1 MSPMNPQMDMD
12 AMTVK
17 TPHWKAFSELG
28 EEIIALKEIET
39 QRPHIERAAAAFF
52 HARATLWLSSNAYP
66 LPGEREI
73 PTLPDAP
80 APDLVQRAHLERTIL
95 YGEDTCAECPAA
107 ENTAHAAAIPLIT
120 NKTLLGVL
128 QIERSEGEPFSPEEQ
143 ALMEDCAAHIAAALE
158 ISRQE
163 RLKAWRL
170 QQLELVRQVSAQVAS
185 VLNLDELCQRVTR
198 LIRETFNYY
207 YVALFSYEPSQ
218 QTLYFR
224 ADSSLYDTHPFTTGY
239 TISPGEGLIGTCA
252 LKREQIIVPDVF
264 SSPHYR
270 PIDLLPETL
279 SEACF
284 PLKVEGELLGVMD
297 VQSDVYEAFSETD
310 ILVLNALADNIA
322 IAMQAARL
330 YSGLEQRVQEISS
343 VFEIS
348 HALNSILELDELL
361 DEVVHLIQRRFGY
374 PHISI
379 FTVHPGRRLVIF
391 QAGSGERSAIMR
403 EQGFAY
409 PLDAE
414 KGIIPWVARNGKTL
428 LANDVNREPLYLPS
442 PLPPENTGSELAIP
456 VCLGE
461 EVLAVL
467 DLQSDE
473 PNAFSEQHV
482 HLFEAIAA
490 SLAIAYRNAILYRSE
505 KWRRQVAESFRDIAY
520 QISSDVSLPE
530 LLDNILTR
538 LEQNLPCDASAIFL
552 IEDEMED
559 SIGTANHPL
568 RLAALHGTEPER
580 IEEVLREHPEVQER
594 LKALLEHPEPYI
606 RTPGEPY
613 GPLGY
618 ALNLPEDY
626 SSIVAPLRAGNTPL
640 GSLILVHGTYG
651 RYGSEARSMTATFAG
666 YAAVAIQNSRLYLEA
681 QQEALISTMLLQIA
695 EASQSILSM
704 DELLETMLRLTRLL
718 VGVRKCAFLFK
729 DEDESFFNLRAWH
742 GFDIPAGTTVRI
754 PASQPAL
761 MQLNESRAPMFL
773 TDPAKDLG
781 LPEAGLPEGNGA
793 LLMLPL
799 LVRGELLGIYLV
811 TLQTQ
816 RSALGERA
824 FDPKSLAILQGI
836 AHQTS
841 ITVEN
846 LRLLEARQEEAYV
859 TAVLLQAAQAV
870 VSASSL
876 DELLD
881 SVVHLLP
888 VLVGIDVCVIYL
900 WDSEGQT
907 FRPAAVH
914 GENRAQERSLRSEHY
929 PYGEH
934 RLLDALL
941 VTGMVHVVPIPSDE
955 IVEAED
961 WALLRAYPLE
971 PGASIADLPQGDWL
985 LGFPL
990 IVQGRVLGAL
1000 LARERRTSLR
1010 LRERRLEIIHGIA
1023 RQTSLAIHNE
1033 ILRREMVQNERM
1045 EQEIRLARQ
1054 IQETFLPGNLPS
1066 PEGWEI
1072 DVRWE
1077 TARTVGGDFYDC
1089 FMLGENRIGLVVADV
1104 SDKGLP
1110 AALYMTVTRTLI
1122 RSHLDEHEDPA
1133 RVLKQ
1138 VNALLFS
1145 ESPESMF
1152 ITAVYAILDTASGE
1166 VVYANAGH
1174 NRPLVYRQAT
1184 REVEESAKGG
1194 MALGVL
1200 PDLELENHTLK
1211 LDPGDAMLMFTDGA
1225 FDTLSP
1231 TGEDF
1236 GEERLREA
1244 FRNAGNLPAIGILA
1258 LVDRALMDFRQGTP
1272 LSDDIT
1278 LLVVRR
1284 TPQE

>member
-1 MSPMNPQMDMD
+1 MNFPTGEMM
-12 AMTVK
+12 VK
-17 TPHWKAFSELG
+17 IPHWKAFASLS
-28 EEIIALKEIET
+28 EEIIALGEIQAQH
-39 QRPHIERAAAAFF
+39 QRIDRAAAEFF
-52 HARATLWLSSNAYP
+52 GARATLWLSSPAYP
-66 LPGEREI
+66 LPGEKEEI

-80 APDLVQRAHLERTIL
+80 APDLVQRAHLERTVL
-95 YGEDTCAECPAA
+95 YGLDAYATDSAGV
-107 ENTAHAAAIPLIT
+107 NTARAAALPLIA
-120 NKTLLGVL
+120 NHTLLGVL
-128 QIERSEGEPFSPEEQ
+128 QVERSQGEPFSAEEQ
-143 ALMEDCAAHIAAALE
+143 ARMEDFAAHLAAALE

-185 VLNLDELCQRVTR
+185 VLNLDELCRRVTY

-207 YVALFSYEPSQ
+207 YVALFSFEPSQ
-218 QTLYFR
+218 QTLHFR
-224 ADSSLYDTHPFTTGY
+224 ADASLYDTHPFSPGY
-239 TISPGEGLIGTCA
+239 TIHSGEGLIGTCA
-252 LKREQIIVPDVF
+252 QKQTQIIAPDVLA
-264 SSPHYR
+264 SPHYR

-284 PLKVEGELLGVMD
+284 PLKVENELLGVLD
-297 VQSDVYEAFSETD
+297 VQSDLYDAFSETD

-330 YSGLEQRVQEISS
+330 YTGLEQRVQEISS

-348 HALNSILELDELL
+348 HALNSILELDQLL
-361 DEVVHLIQRRFGY
+361 DEVVRLIQRRFGY
-374 PHISI
+374 PHVSI

-391 QAGSGERSAIMR
+391 QAGSGERSASMR

-414 KGIIPWVARNGKTL
+414 QGIISWVARTGKTL
-428 LANDVNREPLYLPS
+428 LANDVTREPLYLPS

-456 VCLGE
+456 VRLGD

-467 DLQSDE
+467 DLQSDAK
-473 PNAFSEQHV
+473 NAFSEQHV

-490 SLAIAYRNAILYRSE
+490 SIAIAYRNATLYRSE

-520 QISSDVSLPE
+520 QISSEVNLPE

-559 SIGTANHPL
+559 SIGTSIHPL
-568 RLAALHGTEPER
+568 KLAALHGAEPAR
-580 IEEVLREHPEVQER
+580 IEQVLREHPEVQDR
-594 LKALLEHPEPYI
+594 LKSLLDQVEPYI

-626 SSIVAPLRAGNTPL
+626 SSIVAPLRVGNKPL
-640 GSLILVHGTYG
+640 GLLVLVHSTFG

-681 QQEALISTMLLQIA
+681 QQEALISTMLLQVA
-695 EASQSILSM
+695 EASQSIFSM
-704 DELLETMLRLTRLL
+704 DDLLEAMLRLTRLL

-729 DEDESFFNLRAWH
+729 EEDESCFTLRAWH
-742 GFDIPAGTTVRI
+742 GFEIPEGAAVRL
-754 PASQPAL
+754 PASVPAL
-761 MQLNESRAPMFL
+761 MQLNESRAPLFL
-773 TDPAKDLG
+773 NDPANDLG

-793 LLMLPL
+793 LLLLPL
-799 LVRGELLGIYLV
+799 LVRGELIGAYLV

-816 RSALGERA
+816 RKELGERA

-841 ITVEN
+841 IAVEN

-876 DELLD
+876 EDLLD

-888 VLVGIDVCVIYL
+888 ILVGIDICLIYL
-900 WDSEGQT
+900 WDAEGQT

-941 VTGMVHVVPIPSDE
+941 VTGMVHVVPLPTDE
-955 IVEAED
+955 VVDVED

-990 IVQGRVLGAL
+990 TVRGKVLGAL
-1000 LARERRTSLR
+1000 LAREHTTSLR
-1010 LRERRLEIIHGIA
+1010 VRERRLEIIHGIA
-1023 RQTSLAIHNE
+1023 RQTSLAIQNE
-1033 ILRREMVQNERM
+1033 VLRREMVQNERM

-1054 IQETFLPGNLPS
+1054 IQETFLPSNLPS

-1089 FMLGENRIGLVVADV
+1089 FMLDEHRIGLVVADV

-1122 RSHLDEHEDPA
+1122 RSHQSEREDPA
-1133 RVLKQ
+1133 KVLKE

-1152 ITAVYAILDTASGE
+1152 ITAVYAILDTRSGQ
-1166 VVYANAGH
+1166 VIYANAGH
-1174 NRPLVYRQAT
+1174 NRPLVYRQASQT
-1184 REVEESAKGG
+1184 VEETAKGG

-1211 LDPGDAMLMFTDGA
+1211 LEAGDAMLMFTDGA

-1231 TGEDF
+1231 SGEDF
-1236 GEERLREA
+1236 GEVRLREA
-1244 FRNAGNLPAIGILA
+1244 FRSAGNLPAIGILA
-1258 LVDRALMDFRQGTP
+1258 LVDRALTEFRQGAP